1 MIVENTK
8 RTLLLSIDKEQIR
21 KEIYAESACIALLSP
36 ADGRPLVITDDNR
49 ALVYVYIEKAFV
61 ELVSSL
67 AAFVDAAGF
76 EMPVG
81 EEILSLPLVVDS
93 TCRVQADVVRR
104 MVENTLSAAS
114 LGYCYE
120 SRRNIAATLFER
132 RDSLTA
138 RLRRLL
144 AGSGGRRCSTWL

>member
-1 MIVENTK
+1 MTVENTK
-8 RTLLLSIDKEQIR
+8 RTIQLSIDKEQIR

-36 ADGRPLVITDDNR
+36 ADGRPSVITDDNR

-76 EMPVG
+76 SIPEG
-81 EEILSLPLVVDS
+81 EEIIVLPLLVDG
-93 TCRVQADVVRR
+93 TCKAQPNVVRR
-104 MVENTLSAAS
+104 MVENALSAAV

-120 SRRNIAATLFER
+120 SRRELSATLFER

-144 AGSGGRRCSTWL
+144 SGEGGRRCSTWL